1 MRLVLV
7 GLLLPLAACVSAPPA
22 PQAAG
27 VAAVVADVGPVAA
40 PRPPITSPP
49 NSTVQV
55 DAEAE
60 PKQVCWTEIVT
71 GTRGRKQTVCRNERT
86 ERDNALM
93 RKDFK
98 TFQDRASGTQPQT
111 LGGAGG

>member
-7 GLLLPLAACVSAPPA
+7 CLVLPLAACVSAPPA

-27 VAAVVADVGPVAA
+27 PAAVVADAGPAPAA
-40 PRPPITSPP
+40 RPPITSPP
-49 NSTVQV
+49 NSTVEV
-55 DAEAE
+55 DAKVE
-60 PKQVCWTEIVT
+60 PRQVCWTEIVT

-111 LGGAGG
+111 LNGAGG